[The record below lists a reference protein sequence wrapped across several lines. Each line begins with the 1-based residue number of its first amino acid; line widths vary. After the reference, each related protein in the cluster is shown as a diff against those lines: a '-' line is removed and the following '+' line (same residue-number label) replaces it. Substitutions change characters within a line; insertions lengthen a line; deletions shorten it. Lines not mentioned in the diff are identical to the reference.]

1 MVTDAGEPPGDG
13 RGDAGGE
20 PHHKLG
26 YPELE
31 PRRPQD
37 EVRDGDL
44 EPQQLEPQPEAAQA
58 ALDKKLADSSATYRI
73 EREAI
78 RLRRLR
84 WSPSQRKAPREGR
97 VPMTEMP
104 SASDETLQPYEWRK
118 PKRETRSVL
127 EPLLRLFRKKGG

>member
-1 MVTDAGEPPGDG
+1 MATD
-13 RGDAGGE
+13 GE
-20 PHHKLG
+20 PHRKLG

-58 ALDKKLADSSATYRI
+58 TLDEKLAQSSATYRI

-84 WSPSQRKAPREGR
+84 WSPSQREAHRQAQREAQR
-97 VPMTEMP
+97 EAAAPMTEEP
-104 SASDETLQPYEWRK
+104 SVSDETLQPYEWRK
-118 PKRETRSVL
+118 PKPETRSVL